1 MHISDFL
8 KIEKP
13 KAKTEADE
21 IIQEFVD
28 ELKKEWKPKYKVGE
42 TWKKRRP
49 VTFMAVKMK
58 LLAIQ
63 KDTYELRRFLAECRD
78 YKRRNGSFSKRF
90 YGGLK

>member
-28 ELKKEWKPKYKVGE
+28 ELKKEWQPKYKVGE
-42 TWKKRRP
+42 VWKKRRP
-49 VTFMAVKMK
+49 KT
-58 LLAIQ
+58 
-63 KDTYELRRFLAECRD
+63 
-78 YKRRNGSFSKRF
+78 
-90 YGGLK
+90 